1 MSGSKENNLPW
12 ENRSRIT
19 TLEAEYKYL
28 TKTVDAIDAK
38 VDQILENHLPHIQQ
52 AVDKLGNRFWW
63 LITLLI
69 ANLFGV
75 IISYLK

>member
-1 MSGSKENNLPW
+1 MENGNGKKI
-12 ENRSRIT
+12 EHRIT
-19 TLEAEYKYL
+19 SLE
-28 TKTVDAIDAK
+28 VK
-38 VDQILENHLPHIQQ
+38 VDSIMTNHLPHIQQ